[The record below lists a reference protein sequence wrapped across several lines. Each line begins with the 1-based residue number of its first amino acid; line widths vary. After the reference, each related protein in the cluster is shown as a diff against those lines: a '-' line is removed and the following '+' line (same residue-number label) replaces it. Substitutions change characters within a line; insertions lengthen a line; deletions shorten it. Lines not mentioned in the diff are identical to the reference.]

1 MADQVRRD
9 EKRVFEAVTP
19 DLWHLCKTCGSAMPK
34 NKFFGAAFALKVF
47 PGAVFFEYKK
57 RPSLSRGL

>member
-34 NKFFGAAFALKVF
+34 NKFFGAALALKVF
-47 PGAVFFEYKK
+47 PESAFSIFNIC
-57 RPSLSRGL
+57 